1 VQEDFYQAEPD
12 VVTTIM
18 MQLSLKAGLQ
28 CWGDH
33 GYNAA
38 YAEMKQLHMRDTFS
52 PKHWEELTPLQKKT
66 ILESHM
72 FLKEKQDSTIKGR
85 TIAGGNKQWDYISK
99 EDVSSPTVSTKSVLL
114 SCIIDVQEGR
124 DVAVIDILNAFI
136 QTRVKHKED
145 MVVIKLCGMLVDI
158 LLDIAPKLYKNYIT
172 VNRKV

>member
-1 VQEDFYQAEPD
+1 
-12 VVTTIM
+12 
-18 MQLSLKAGLQ
+18 
-28 CWGDH
+28 
-33 GYNAA
+33 
-38 YAEMKQLHMRDTFS
+38 
-52 PKHWEELTPLQKKT
+52 
-66 ILESHM
+66 M
-72 FLKEKQDSTIKGR
+72 FLKEKRDSTIKGR